1 MIFVIMGKSATGKD
15 TIFDRLINN
24 KELGL
29 TRIVPYTT
37 RPQRRGEVEGHEYHF
52 VDEAKMNS
60 LKEAGLIAE
69 HRQYDTVHGIWHY
82 FTVDD
87 NELVKRPDTG
97 YAMIGTLEAYV
108 SLKTYYGADIVVPI
122 YVTVNDFERLRR
134 AINREKR
141 QANPNCEEVCR
152 RYIADE
158 RDFSEQK
165 LARAGI
171 NKYYVND
178 NIKECVADI
187 CNDIKNIRYK
197 TLNVL
202 Y

>member
-15 TIFDRLINN
+15 TIFDRLIKN

-37 RPQRRGEVEGHEYHF
+37 RPRRIGEVEGHEYHF
-52 VDEAKMNS
+52 VDEERMKS
-60 LKEAGLIAE
+60 LDDAGLIAE

-87 NELVKRPDTG
+87 NELVKRADKG
-97 YAMIGTLEAYV
+97 FAMIGTLEAYM
-108 SLKTYYGADIVVPI
+108 SLKNYYGNEIVVPI
-122 YVTVNDFERLRR
+122 YIEVDDFERLRR
-134 AINREKR
+134 AIKREKR
-141 QANPNCEEVCR
+141 QINPNCEEVCR
-152 RYIADE
+152 RYLADE
-158 RDFSEQK
+158 RDFSKEK
-165 LARAGI
+165 LAKAGI
-171 NKYYVND
+171 DKCYIND
-178 NIKECVADI
+178 NIKECVASI

>member
-15 TIFDRLINN
+15 TIFDRLIKS

-165 LARAGI
+165 LAQAGI

>member
-165 LARAGI
+165 LAQAGI

>member
-15 TIFDRLINN
+15 TIFDRLIKS

-158 RDFSEQK
+158 RDFSAQK